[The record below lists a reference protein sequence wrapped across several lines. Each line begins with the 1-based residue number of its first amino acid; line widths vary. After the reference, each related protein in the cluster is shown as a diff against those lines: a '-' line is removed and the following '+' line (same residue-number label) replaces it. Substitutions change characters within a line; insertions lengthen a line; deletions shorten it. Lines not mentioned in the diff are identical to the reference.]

1 MNIRYIIHIHLP
13 ICVSVSLPDI
23 LTSTIRSSKH
33 EDHELHPRPWRR
45 KASSPLGSAVFAAP
59 DGKSWWWTDEPAD
72 FNQEIFFLHSFQQ
85 INVLEKTIHPHL
97 LFSSIASQD
106 RHIDSTG
113 WFRVDLGSQT
123 LNIWRNLLKKWGGSR
138 YIYIYMY
145 NVFTFEP
152 LSNSLSSLSSR
163 KNGIAFGG
171 AYHYPWFCKKRT
183 WTGTEKEKEK
193 KRKRKE
199 KGKGKEKA
207 KAKAK
212 ERKRTGKGKGEK
224 EQEKDGKGKGKER
237 KREEN
242 RKRKGKGLFVVWDYF
257 LNKWVSLRYR

>member
-145 NVFTFEP
+145 NVFIFEP

-171 AYHYPWFCKKRT
+171 PITIHGFAKRGHEQERKRKGKEKKKEKERKRRRQRQRK
-183 WTGTEKEKEK
+183 GKGQEKEKERRN
-193 KRKRKE
+193 RKRM
-199 KGKGKEKA
+199 
-207 KAKAK
+207 
-212 ERKRTGKGKGEK
+212 EK
-224 EQEKDGKGKGKER
+224 EKER